1 MNKLFAAVGVLTLAA
16 TGAQAG
22 DPVRADA
29 PVPATRYIPVLEAY
43 RAEASLDKTP
53 AAAWGESNRIVAG
66 QEGMAHGGH
75 QMHGMHAT
83 PKPEAAH
90 DHAAHQHGKPQETGK
105 HEHSGHHGHDMK
117 EHKQ

>member
-29 PVPATRYIPVLEAY
+29 PVPATRYVPVLDAY
-43 RAEASLDKTP
+43 RAEAPLGKTP
-53 AAAWGESNRIVAG
+53 AVAWAESNRIVAG

-75 QMHGMHAT
+75 QMHGMHG
-83 PKPEAAH
+83 
-90 DHAAHQHGKPQETGK
+90 AHQHSKPQETGK
-105 HEHSGHHGHDMK
+105 HEHSGHHGHSGHDMK

>member
-16 TGAQAG
+16 TCAQAG
-22 DPVRADA
+22 DPVRVDA
-29 PVPATRYIPVLEAY
+29 PVPATRYVPVLDAY

-83 PKPEAAH
+83 QKQGRPTTTPRTSTASRRTLASMGTAAIT
-90 DHAAHQHGKPQETGK
+90 A
-105 HEHSGHHGHDMK
+105 MI
-117 EHKQ
+117 